1 MDKKELIVSEYRLFL
16 SGSIYNISKT
26 VMGIIEDGYIK
37 YKGNLYGGT
46 LDEFFTFLKTE
57 LTDLFYN
64 ISNSLYCGEYSDRYY
79 DEFKEAFDNIYNEM
93 FNHFKAINFKRL
105 KEVYSYHK
113 LTRKMY
119 VDPNKKK
126 GE

>member
-1 MDKKELIVSEYRLFL
+1 
-16 SGSIYNISKT
+16 
-26 VMGIIEDGYIK
+26 MGTIEDGYIK
-37 YKGNLYGGT
+37 YKGNLYNGT
-46 LDEFFTFLKTE
+46 LDEFFISLKNE
-57 LTDLFYN
+57 LKELFYN
-64 ISNSLYCGEYSDRYY
+64 ISNSLYCGEFDDRYY
-79 DEFKEAFDNIYNEM
+79 DEFDEVFNNAYDEM
-93 FNHFKAINFKRL
+93 FDHFKMINFKRL